1 MLFRLGQASILEYTV
16 RSLVNA
22 GVTEIVVVQS
32 PRTSPSMPD
41 QFVLPSDCLGPAYG
55 NCRLRY
61 VEQPEPAGQGD
72 AILRGAALLGDT
84 FIVVQPESI
93 NAGEIATELLAAWRD
108 DDFVLLAGQ
117 QRTDFQ
123 LYAVVEALQDR
134 VISII
139 EKPGTAATPDPL
151 CSMGLY
157 LCSQEFA
164 HCLNEAAAGPTS
176 MITAI
181 ELAAK
186 VGKAGIMQTR
196 DEFLPLKYPGHLWN
210 LARYLGLTEAPVIS
224 PADGSASFDNPGRCI
239 VSAGCDL
246 GQVSLDNVIMA
257 ENVVIGSG
265 TKTVGDREWN
275 DLDAVSIGEN
285 ATIGS
290 DVRLHPGVRIG
301 AGAVVSGGVTVAGDV
316 PDDGVI

>member
-1 MLFRLGQASILEYTV
+1 MPEQ
-16 RSLVNA
+16 SL
-22 GVTEIVVVQS
+22 
-32 PRTSPSMPD
+32 
-41 QFVLPSDCLGPAYG
+41 LPSDCLGPAYG
-55 NCRLRY
+55 GCQLRY

-84 FIVVQPESI
+84 FLVVQPESI
-93 NAGEIATELLAAWRD
+93 NAGEIGTELRAAWRK

-123 LYAVVEALQDR
+123 LYAVVEALQNR

-139 EKPGTAATPDPL
+139 EKPVTAETPDPL

-164 HCLNEAAAGPTS
+164 GCLTEAAPGPTS

-186 VGKAGIMQTR
+186 VGKAGIMQTHS
-196 DEFLPLKYPGHLWN
+196 EFMPLKYPGHLWN
-210 LARYLGLTEAPVIS
+210 IARYLGLTDVPVIS
-224 PADGSASFDNPGRCI
+224 PADGSARFIDPGRCI

-246 GQVSLDNVIMA
+246 GQVWLDNVIMG

-265 TKTVGDREWN
+265 TQTVGARDWN
-275 DLDAVSIGEN
+275 DMDAVAIGEN
-285 ATIGS
+285 TTIGG
-290 DVRLHPGVRIG
+290 DVRLRPGVRIG
-301 AGAVVSGGVTVAGDV
+301 AGATVTSGATIAEDV
-316 PDDGVI
+316 PDGAVI